1 MKKAVKKT
9 AKKRTATTA
18 EFRPYRVLFLIVL
31 VSVTCLVMFALL
43 CVTSEM

>member
-9 AKKRTATTA
+9 AQKRPVAN

-31 VSVTCLVMFALL
+31 ISVACLVAFALL
-43 CVTSEM
+43 GVTSEL

>member
-9 AKKRTATTA
+9 AKKRPVTS

-31 VSVTCLVMFALL
+31 ISVTCLVMFALL
-43 CVTSEM
+43 GVTSEM